1 MDACQKSVLKYLT
14 DQNRPYSA
22 NDIVLN
28 MHKEH
33 GKTAVQK
40 ALDGLVAETKVV
52 EKVSCQVLIFF
63 VLENCHLFVSGSST
77 GNRKPTLSTRKT
89 CLQPLKQNLWL

>member
-1 MDACQKSVLKYLT
+1 MTDINVSEHVNMDACQKSVLKYLT

-40 ALDGLVAETKVV
+40 ALDSLVAETKVV
-52 EKVSCQVLIFF
+52 EKVSCKVLIFF
-63 VLENCHLFVSGSST
+63 CF
-77 GNRKPTLSTRKT
+77 
-89 CLQPLKQNLWL
+89 